1 MNRGERLLHAYR
13 AGEAKAPATSNDYAN
28 MIRATLALALVTG
41 KPDYVDRAR
50 EWVYVLDRHYWAD
63 DLGGY
68 YFVADDTG
76 DLIVRPLSGQDEATP
91 NANAVMVSNLAALHL
106 WTGEERYRQRAE
118 VILRAF
124 AGSIASNV
132 LAHTGLLAAELDLLA
147 PAHIVLIAP
156 EGTDTLALRRAL
168 HEVSLPSAVIQEVR
182 AGQELPASFPV
193 HGKTA
198 IEGKPT
204 AYVCIGPQCSLPVT
218 EPSALVETVKAA
230 RRAAP

>member
-1 MNRGERLLHAYR
+1 
-13 AGEAKAPATSNDYAN
+13 
-28 MIRATLALALVTG
+28 
-41 KPDYVDRAR
+41 
-50 EWVYVLDRHYWAD
+50 VLDRHYWAD

-91 NANAVMVSNLAALHL
+91 NANALMVSNLAALHL

-118 VILRAF
+118 AILRGF

-147 PAHIVLIAP
+147 PAQIVLIAP
-156 EGTDTLALRRAL
+156 EGTDTLALRNAL
-168 HEVSLPSAVIQEVR
+168 HGVSVPSAVIQGVR
-182 AGQELPASFPV
+182 AGQELPASSPA

-198 IEGKPT
+198 IEGRPT

-218 EPSALVETVKAA
+218 EPVKLIETIKAA
-230 RRAAP
+230 RRAAS